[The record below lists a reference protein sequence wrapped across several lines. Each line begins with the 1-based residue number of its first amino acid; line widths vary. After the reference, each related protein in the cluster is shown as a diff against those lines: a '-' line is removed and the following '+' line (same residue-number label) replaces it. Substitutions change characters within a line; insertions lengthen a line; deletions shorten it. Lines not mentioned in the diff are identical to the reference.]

1 MIINSSGIW
10 ISAIVY
16 AIPADQIIC
25 FSMSVDESGRRL
37 GAIHESG
44 SISVWL
50 LPGLF
55 LDKQVNLSEQPAFD
69 EVNPQLL
76 QVPGSFIIELFCLRL
91 LCQ

>member
-1 MIINSSGIW
+1 
-10 ISAIVY
+10 
-16 AIPADQIIC
+16 
-25 FSMSVDESGRRL
+25 MSVDESGRRL

-55 LDKQVNLSEQPAFD
+55 QDKQVDLSEQPAFD

-76 QVPGSFIIELFCLRL
+76 QVPGSLI
-91 LCQ
+91 